1 MIINGATGSDQW
13 GHGAFQRHNADQSRS
28 QPGRGPAPAPA
39 ARARLVKVSGGGCVV
54 VDDVLQMG

>member
-13 GHGAFQRHNADQSRS
+13 GHGAFQRHNGDQSRS
-28 QPGRGPAPAPA
+28 QPGPGPAVA

-54 VDDVLQMG
+54 DDVLQMG